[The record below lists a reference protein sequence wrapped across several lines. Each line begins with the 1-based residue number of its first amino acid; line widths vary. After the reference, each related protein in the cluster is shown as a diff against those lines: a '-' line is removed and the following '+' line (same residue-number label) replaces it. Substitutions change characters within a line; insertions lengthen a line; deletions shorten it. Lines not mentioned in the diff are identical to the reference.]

1 MNARVESPFDVHLQ
15 DALSLARDWIPRWI
29 SQLPSVLQQRE
40 AAAAHLQ
47 EKQAYAQARLVLTS
61 CRDRLAERFL
71 SALCEATADA
81 MAQVSRSAPPSGA
94 AVRKSSTLSLDDLQ
108 LMDHDQVQAS
118 VEMARLQQII
128 KTAAEE
134 ELMGLCA
141 LFSGAQGLSMVRLE
155 ANPLRPEVV
164 VGALTQALKRLNVD
178 EASRA
183 RWLHAGAAS
192 LGSELQRFYR
202 DLAERLQRQGIR
214 PAVYAVIPTA
224 IAPRAGVAAE
234 GVRADAQPAK
244 ISDAEV
250 LTLDHLHR
258 LLVGNLDNGGSLVS
272 DHGASGSGNA
282 MVRTLAAEV
291 VTLMLRGIAD
301 DTRLLQPVRD
311 MVQQLKPAL
320 LHLARSEPRFFADR
334 HNPAR
339 RLLDTITERSLAFT
353 SEQDNGYAAYAGQ
366 VHQAVRSLQSPT
378 SGLAARIEEQLERF
392 DSLEAASLPSGQ
404 GLAMQTLV
412 RVEERHLLA
421 ERVAA
426 EIQSRHDLVRAPS
439 LVRRFLS
446 GPWSQAVAQAR
457 LGATADPAVD
467 GAADQAQRY
476 MDILP
481 DLLWSCQL
489 SQASLNRPRL
499 VRVVPAMLRTLRE
512 GLDAIDYPRSQAE
525 SFFHALLGL
534 HEAAYKTQRLSDN
547 GFSPLARPAEPP
559 PSHWMHR
566 DEARQSGFVDAE
578 RLEPDFV
585 DTQPL
590 PRDEAGDPPELAVGA
605 WIDLS
610 QDDQVRRCQL
620 RWASP
625 HGTMFLFA
633 ATDGRSVSLTRR
645 GLDRLSAAG
654 RVRVIASQGV
664 VDEALAAVARQAW
677 INSGKL

>member
-1 MNARVESPFDVHLQ
+1 MNARVESPFDAHLK
-15 DALSLARDWIPRWI
+15 DALSLASDWIPRWI
-29 SQLPSVLQQRE
+29 AQLPPVLQRCE

-47 EKQAYAQARLVLTS
+47 EKRAYAQARLVLAG

-71 SALCEATADA
+71 SALCDAAADA
-81 MAQVSRSAPPSGA
+81 MALGARGAQPSGA
-94 AVRKSSTLSLDDLQ
+94 AARKPSGLGLDELQ

-118 VEMARLQQII
+118 VELARLQQVI
-128 KTAAEE
+128 KMAAEE

-141 LFSGAQGLSMVRLE
+141 LFSGAQGLSAVRQE

-164 VGALTQALKRLNVD
+164 VGALTQALRQLNVD
-178 EASRA
+178 EASRM

-202 DLAERLQRQGIR
+202 DLSQRLQRQGIQ
-214 PAVYAVIPTA
+214 PAVYVVVPTVVA
-224 IAPRAGVAAE
+224 SRAGAMAE
-234 GVRADAQPAK
+234 GVRTDTELAK
-244 ISDAEV
+244 IADTEV

-282 MVRTLAAEV
+282 MVRTLATEV
-291 VTLMLRGIAD
+291 VTMMLRGMAE

-311 MVQQLKPAL
+311 MVQQIKPAL

-339 RLLDTITERSLAFT
+339 RLLDTITERALAFT

-366 VHQAVRSLQSPT
+366 LHHAVRSLQSLS
-378 SGLAARIEEQLERF
+378 SGLAARIEDQVRRF
-392 DSLEAASLPSGQ
+392 EALEAASLPLR
-404 GLAMQTLV
+404 GLAVQTPE
-412 RVEERHLLA
+412 RVEQRHLLA
-421 ERVAA
+421 EQVAA
-426 EIQSRHDLVRAPS
+426 EIQARPDWAKAPG

-457 LGATADPAVD
+457 LGVADDLATEGGDD
-467 GAADQAQRY
+467 LAQRY

-481 DLLWSCQL
+481 DLLWSSQL

-499 VRVVPAMLRTLRE
+499 VRVVPALLRTLRE
-512 GLDAIDYPRSQAE
+512 GLDAIDYPRAQAE
-525 SFFHALLGL
+525 SFFHALMGL

-547 GFSPLARPAEPP
+547 GGSPLARPTEPP
-559 PSHWMHR
+559 GAPWMHT
-566 DEARQSGFVDAE
+566 DDAYPSGFVDAE

-590 PRDEAGDPPELAVGA
+590 ARDDEVDPSDLVVGA
-605 WIDLS
+605 WIELS
-610 QDDQVRRCQL
+610 QDDRVRRCQL

-625 HGTMFLFA
+625 HGTLFLFA

-645 GLDRLSAAG
+645 GLDRLSEAG
-654 RVRVIASQGV
+654 RVRVISSQGV
-664 VDEALAAVARQAW
+664 VDDALAAVARQAW

>member
-29 SQLPSVLQQRE
+29 SRLPSVLQQRE
-40 AAAAHLQ
+40 VAAAHLH
-47 EKQAYAQARLVLTS
+47 EKQAYAQARLVLNG

-81 MAQVSRSAPPSGA
+81 MAQVSRSAPPSVA

-108 LMDHDQVQAS
+108 LMDNDQVQAS
-118 VEMARLQQII
+118 VEMARLQQVI

-141 LFSGAQGLSMVRLE
+141 LFSGAQGLSTVRLE

-164 VGALTQALKRLNVD
+164 VGALTHALKRLNVD
-178 EASRA
+178 EASRM

-192 LGSELQRFYR
+192 LGSELHRFYR
-202 DLAERLQRQGIR
+202 DLSERLQRQGVR

-224 IAPRAGVAAE
+224 VAP
-234 GVRADAQPAK
+234 RADAQPEK

-301 DTRLLQPVRD
+301 DTRLLPPVRD

-320 LHLARSEPRFFADR
+320 LYLARSEPRFFADR
-334 HNPAR
+334 LNPAR

-366 VHQAVRSLQSPT
+366 VHHAVRSLQSPT
-378 SGLAARIEEQLERF
+378 SGLAARIEEQLGRLA
-392 DSLEAASLPSGQ
+392 SLEAASLPPGQ
-404 GLAMQTLV
+404 CLAIQALA

-426 EIQSRHDLVRAPS
+426 EIQARHDLVRAPG
-439 LVRRFLS
+439 LVRRFLG

-457 LGATADPAVD
+457 LGAAADPAVD

-499 VRVVPAMLRTLRE
+499 VRVVPVMLRTLRE

-547 GFSPLARPAEPP
+547 GVSPLARPAEPP
-559 PSHWMHR
+559 PSHWMYR

-578 RLEPDFV
+578 RMEPDFV

-590 PRDEAGDPPELAVGA
+590 PRDEAVDTPELVVGA

-625 HGTMFLFA
+625 HGTLFLFA

-645 GLDRLSAAG
+645 GLDRLSATG